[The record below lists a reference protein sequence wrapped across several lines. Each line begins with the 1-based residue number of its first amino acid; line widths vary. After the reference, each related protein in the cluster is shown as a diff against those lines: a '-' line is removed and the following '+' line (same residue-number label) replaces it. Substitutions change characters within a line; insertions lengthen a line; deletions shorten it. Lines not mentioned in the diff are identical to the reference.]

1 MLKMPFP
8 YFGGKSQVAPAVW
21 VALGDVRN
29 YVEPFAGSCAVL
41 LGRPAPFAGPETLND
56 YSCQLVNAIRAIRSA
71 PEELAKLCVGPV
83 CEVDTE
89 AQHCQLVSRADELRA
104 ALGDPDHYDVRLAAW
119 WVKGACEWI
128 GSGWSSGEGPWQWS
142 SENGW
147 TKRNAGT
154 GVNRKLPHL
163 GNAGKGVNRQLPHLG
178 NAGKGERA
186 LRVEWL
192 SGWLR
197 ALSDRLVSVRIACG
211 DFERVL
217 SDSVTTKHGLTG
229 VFLDPPYDG
238 TEYVYGGKVAVS
250 QRVREWCAAHG
261 SDPRLRIVLAGR
273 GSEHD
278 ALGWRR
284 VGWSARRGYADH
296 AERATEALW
305 ISPGCFRRP

>member
-1 MLKMPFP
+1 MSAVLKMPFP
-8 YFGGKSQVAPAVW
+8 YFGGKSQVAPKVW
-21 VALGDVRN
+21 ELLGDVRN

-56 YSCQLVNAIRAIRSA
+56 YSCHLVNAIRAIRSA
-71 PEELAKLCVGPV
+71 PEELAELCVQPC

-89 AQHCQLVSRADELRA
+89 AQHYQLVSRADELRTT
-104 ALGDPDHYDVRLAAW
+104 LGDPDAFDVRLAAW
-119 WVKGACEWI
+119 WIKGACEWI

-142 SENGW
+142 RENGW
-147 TKRNAGT
+147 AKRNAGK

-163 GNAGKGVNRQLPHLG
+163 G
-178 NAGKGERA
+178 AGKGERD

-197 ALSDRLVSVRIACG
+197 ALSDRLVSVRVACG

-217 SDSVTTKHGLTG
+217 GDSVTTKHGLTG

-238 TEYVYGGKVAVS
+238 TEYVYGGKVPVS
-250 QRVREWCAAHG
+250 QRVQSWCAEHG
-261 SDPRLRIVLAGR
+261 ADRKLRIVLAGR

-278 ALGWRR
+278 SLLALGWERH
-284 VGWSARRGYADH
+284 GWASRRGYANHD
-296 AERATEALW
+296 ERTTEALW
-305 ISPGCFRRP
+305 ASPGCAR